1 MEDGSSSSSQ
11 GQGSNNFTGGGPG
24 GNNGNGPNPGNNNFN
39 DLAAAEGGNNRENKS
54 SYWDTILSNP
64 PIDNN
69 PPIVPIDNNPP
80 IVPIDNNPPIV
91 PIPPTDT
98 DNLADFLEKKY
109 EELKPDKS
117 WKR

>member
-69 PPIVPIDNNPP
+69 PPIVPI
-80 IVPIDNNPPIV
+80 
-91 PIPPTDT
+91 PPTDT